1 VNGADLGM
9 MLGVWG
15 VANPPYGDLNGN
27 GTVNGADLGLL
38 LSRWGPVL

>member
-1 VNGADLGM
+1 M

-15 VANPPYGDLNGN
+15 VANPPYGDLNSDN
-27 GTVNGADLGLL
+27 IVTGADLGLL